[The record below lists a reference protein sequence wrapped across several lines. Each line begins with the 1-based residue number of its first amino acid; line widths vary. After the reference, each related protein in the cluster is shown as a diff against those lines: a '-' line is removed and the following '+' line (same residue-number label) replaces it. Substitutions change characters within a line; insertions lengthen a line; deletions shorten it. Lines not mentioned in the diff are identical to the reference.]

1 MRLRGPSLAAAWR
14 RGRSG
19 QVGSR
24 ERSRKAAT
32 ARGGGGGDT
41 AFLPT
46 RPLSPDDARLPR
58 AFPQPQAA
66 GASRARRP
74 LLSPARPVR
83 LRPSLRLPHVCPEPQ
98 CPVFFLLCGPPG
110 APGLALLPQAW
121 LRLACPGWLS
131 LSSSTPIRFDLSPVV
146 KQKAWVCT
154 LPPSSPALA
163 GEGRS
168 LCPGGAIW
176 SMGQH
181 VALCRAE
188 DLTQVTRR
196 RKGVCSVRTGVK
208 RFGSRASWSPLEDS
222 VGRCCPSCFPGEGPR
237 DKGGRCP
244 QSAARSA
251 AGVRATSEAE
261 RRFSSREDNR
271 LPV

>member
-1 MRLRGPSLAAAWR
+1 M
-14 RGRSG
+14 
-19 QVGSR
+19 GSR

-74 LLSPARPVR
+74 SLSPARPVR

-146 KQKAWVCT
+146 KQKAWVCLWVNQGT
-154 LPPSSPALA
+154 QRTLLLLPPGL
-163 GEGRS
+163 GEWHIAAQLPRASWGRPKPVS
-168 LCPGGAIW
+168 AIW

-181 VALCRAE
+181 VALCCAE

-237 DKGGRCP
+237 NKGGRCP

>member
-1 MRLRGPSLAAAWR
+1 MRLRGPSLAAARR

-74 LLSPARPVR
+74 SLSPTRPVR

-146 KQKAWVCT
+146 KQKAWVCLWMNQGT
-154 LPPSSPALA
+154 QRTLLLPPPGL
-163 GEGRS
+163 GEWHIAAQ
-168 LCPGGAIW
+168 LP
-176 SMGQH
+176 
-181 VALCRAE
+181 
-188 DLTQVTRR
+188 
-196 RKGVCSVRTGVK
+196 
-208 RFGSRASWSPLEDS
+208 RASW
-222 VGRCCPSCFPGEGPR
+222 GRPKPVS
-237 DKGGRCP
+237 GGRHVVHGTT
-244 QSAARSA
+244 R
-251 AGVRATSEAE
+251 GVM
-261 RRFSSREDNR
+261 
-271 LPV
+271 LC

>member
-14 RGRSG
+14 RGWSG

-74 LLSPARPVR
+74 SLSPARPVR
-83 LRPSLRLPHVCPEPQ
+83 LRPSLRLPHVCPEPR

-110 APGLALLPQAW
+110 APGLALLPPGLAEAGLPWLVATILFNTHSFRPVARCQAKGLGLLVDEPGDTAHPAPAPSGAGRVAHCRPAPPRELGKAEACVRGAPYGPW
-121 LRLACPGWLS
+121 DSTWRYVVLR
-131 LSSSTPIRFDLSPVV
+131 T
-146 KQKAWVCT
+146 
-154 LPPSSPALA
+154 
-163 GEGRS
+163 
-168 LCPGGAIW
+168 
-176 SMGQH
+176 
-181 VALCRAE
+181 
-188 DLTQVTRR
+188 
-196 RKGVCSVRTGVK
+196 
-208 RFGSRASWSPLEDS
+208 
-222 VGRCCPSCFPGEGPR
+222 
-237 DKGGRCP
+237 
-244 QSAARSA
+244 
-251 AGVRATSEAE
+251 
-261 RRFSSREDNR
+261 
-271 LPV
+271 